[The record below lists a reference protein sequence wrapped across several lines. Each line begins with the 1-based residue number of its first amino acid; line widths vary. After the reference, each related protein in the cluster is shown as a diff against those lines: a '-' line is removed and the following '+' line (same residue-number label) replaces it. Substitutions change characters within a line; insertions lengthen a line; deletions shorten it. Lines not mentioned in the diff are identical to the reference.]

1 MEQGL
6 FGCNLRA
13 GGRPDQVT
21 SYNFTALKFI
31 MYPFKTYIGLFSI
44 RIISYHFFCF
54 VGAKEGF
61 RIPILIGG
69 CTAYENLWQH
79 WPFQL

>member
-1 MEQGL
+1 
-6 FGCNLRA
+6 
-13 GGRPDQVT
+13 
-21 SYNFTALKFI
+21 